1 MDQNF
6 PESIYQ
12 RLFTKLHRAYSG
24 SSDQH
29 IADWY
34 PTKLGWG
41 RECSTSCT
49 LLHTLLSK
57 VVLWHRTCH
66 CKSLHVCNMAHT
78 NTRHATVNQCTC
90 TILHNT
96 TQDTP
101 VQISALNQNVCCRR
115 RRSVG
120 RCFQYLV
127 NCICVSNIWYIL
139 YLCPYTLHFSVHISN
154 YGQL

>member
-29 IADWY
+29 IVDWY
-34 PTKLGWG
+34 PTELGWG
-41 RECSTSCT
+41 PECSTSCT

-57 VVLWHRTCH
+57 VVLWHKTSH

-78 NTRHATVNQCTC
+78 NTRHATVSHCCVQYC
-90 TILHNT
+90 T
-96 TQDTP
+96 TQHKTR
-101 VQISALNQNVCCRR
+101 QCK
-115 RRSVG
+115 SVH
-120 RCFQYLV
+120 CTKM
-127 NCICVSNIWYIL
+127 CIAAEEGQQWAGVSNIWYIW
-139 YLCPYTLHFSVHISN
+139 YLCPYTLHFSVEISN
-154 YGQL
+154 NGQL